1 MAPPPQGKP
10 WLSSPGEP
18 EPLLCRLALSD
29 SGHSPPRPPLPEAG
43 KPLSCRRFLCAE
55 NGAILSVMTDR
66 MDRPVSR
73 PKWWRSS
80 RVLLKG
86 AAGLAAV
93 GLIIMAATMALG
105 ARSTIRAPA
114 ANLTIDVV
122 RNDVFHDFVTLRAR
136 VVPQDIVYLDALEGG
151 QVEEV
156 FVQPGDLVAAGQHLL
171 RFRNTTLELEVLDR
185 EGRLVE
191 SITQLQTY
199 EKQLEDTR
207 LANEK
212 AIARIQYDIVRLQRL
227 AERRDA
233 LLAKG
238 YVSRDQ
244 HEAVHDELAYNRQL
258 LPLQMS
264 ANREQDELRR
274 RQGPQIN
281 GELASLRES
290 LVITRSKLQS
300 LVVRAPVAGRLTDM
314 DLKVG
319 EIRER
324 GQRLGQITPNTG
336 FKLQADID
344 QYYLERI
351 QVEQTGHVVIGGR
364 TRAFR
369 VVRVDPQ
376 VKNSTFQIEMAFDE
390 PQPSGLLPGQALEGR
405 LTLGGDRKGLVLA
418 AGPFLERSGGDWVM
432 VLVDGGRRAER
443 RRVRLGRRNAEQVEV
458 LGGLAVGE
466 RVLTSD
472 YTSFEKIDQVILTK

>member
-1 MAPPPQGKP
+1 MLRRLG
-10 WLSSPGEP
+10 LS
-18 EPLLCRLALSD
+18 AF
-29 SGHSPPRPPLPEAG
+29 GHSPHTSTSPIAG
-43 KPLSCRRFLCAE
+43 KPFSRMGFFCTE
-55 NGAILSVMTDR
+55 NRAILWAMTDS

-73 PKWWRSS
+73 PKWWRSR
-80 RVLLKG
+80 RVLLK
-86 AAGLAAV
+86 ATAGLSTVA
-93 GLIIMAATMALG
+93 LIAMAATMVLG
-105 ARSTIRAPA
+105 ARTTIRTPA
-114 ANLTIDVV
+114 ASLTVDVV
-122 RNDVFHDFVTLRAR
+122 RNDVFRDFVTLRAR
-136 VVPQDIVYLDALEGG
+136 VVPRDVVYLDALEGG
-151 QVEEV
+151 QVEDV
-156 FVQPGDLVAAGQHLL
+156 FVQAGDLVTAGQPLL

-212 AIARIQYDIVRLQRL
+212 AVARIQYDIVRLQRL

-244 HEAVHDELAYNRQL
+244 HDAVHDELAYNRRL

-274 RQGPQIN
+274 QQVPQIKA
-281 GELASLRES
+281 ELESLRES

-300 LVVRAPVAGRLTDM
+300 LVVRAPVAGRLTEM
-314 DLKVG
+314 DLKTG

-336 FKLQADID
+336 LKLQAEID

-351 QVEQTGHVVIGGR
+351 EVGQTGHVLISGR
-364 TRAFR
+364 NTPFR

-376 VKNSTFQIEMAFDE
+376 VKDSTFKIEMVFDE
-390 PQPSGLLPGQALEGR
+390 PQPTGLLPGQALEGR
-405 LTLGGDRKGLVLA
+405 LTLGGDRAGLVLP

-432 VLVDGGRRAER
+432 VLDNSGHRAER

-458 LGGLAVGE
+458 LSGLAVGE

-472 YTSFEKIDQVILTK
+472 YASFEKVDQVILTK